1 MALTA
6 ARFTIIIKSTG
17 CELDFEMDPMKY
29 GDSTTARPTP
39 VYVPRFRGWMEPQ
52 WLSGASNST
61 GWTEFAD
68 SLMQNA
74 PAFAVIF
81 TPATQKCQKCGS
93 GRLRYRPS
101 NGHSLQLATL
111 SPADSKP
118 AWSIAGQCRREDC
131 KATNDYWGYHC
142 SGETWTEDASEWA
155 ALEHP
160 VSWARAATDFVQVSE
175 QLVVPAA
182 DMQVLLVR
190 LVRCG
195 DTVCIADQL

>member
-1 MALTA
+1 M
-6 ARFTIIIKSTG
+6 G
-17 CELDFEMDPMKY
+17 Y
-29 GDSTTARPTP
+29 GDGTTARPTSTRANID
-39 VYVPRFRGWMEPQ
+39 YVPRFRGWMEPQ
-52 WLSGASNST
+52 WLSGASNSA

-81 TPATQKCQKCGS
+81 TPATRKCQKCGS
-93 GRLRYRPS
+93 PTLRYRPS

-195 DTVCIADQL
+195 DTVCNADQL